1 MCKLYIRNYMGVD
14 GTRKKYEGYGGGLG
28 PVKLFSGDPRLRWGG
43 GLGSLGQSLTRIKIW
58 EGSTP

>member
-43 GLGSLGQSLTRIKIW
+43 GLGSLGQSLTRIKI
-58 EGSTP
+58 